1 MKPRLQSRLAT
12 SIALSASISAACSGN
27 TDSLAIETPAAATG
41 SPWEFSASP
50 YGWLTGLD
58 GTVGVGGLTGEVNE
72 SFSDIL
78 PNLKMAAALQLEARN
93 GRWGIIADGFYAD
106 MGASSNPPGPLY
118 DYVNVDIKEFLG
130 ELDVAYRVYQGPSGF
145 VDLYAGLRY
154 NNISGDFTGNLN
166 TAGIQAASDN
176 ASSRI
181 VTGIK
186 NRAEAIVQAKA
197 AAFAAGTAAERTAIE
212 TQLTSAI
219 KAEADGRIK
228 RDLEKQLLEIR
239 RSGGLDARDIASEKI
254 SLAVKARR
262 LELAKSTAE
271 LKIAQLRASVD
282 SSLQG
287 KVATARSRVA
297 AAEQKLATA
306 INNQIVKRLPTSA
319 SATKDWVDPI
329 VGCRA
334 QWNINQKWY
343 LAGRTDIGG
352 FGVGS
357 DLVWTLQGTVGY
369 NFTEKVSADLG
380 YRYMHTDY
388 TNGGFTY
395 DVATAGIYTSL
406 NIRF

>member
-1 MKPRLQSRLAT
+1 MKAIFIQGAAT
-12 SIALSASISAACSGN
+12 IS
-27 TDSLAIETPAAATG
+27 LLAAASAG
-41 SPWEFSASP
+41 SFEDPIIAPTPDAPSSEWEFRASP

-58 GTVGVGGLTGEVNE
+58 GTVGVGGLTGEIDQ

-78 PNLKMAAALQLEARN
+78 PSLKMAAALQFEARN

-130 ELDVAYRVYQGPSGF
+130 ELDIAYRVYEGPSGF
-145 VDLYAGLRY
+145 VDIYAGLRY
-154 NNISGDFTGNLN
+154 NNISGDFEGNLD
-166 TAGIQAASDN
+166 TAGIQAVSDN
-176 ASSRI
+176 AGSRI

-186 NRAEAIVQAKA
+186 NRADEIVQPKA

-212 TQLTSAI
+212 TQLTADI

-239 RSGGLDARDIASEKI
+239 RSGGLDARDIASGKI
-254 SLAVKARR
+254 SLAVKERR
-262 LELAKSTAE
+262 LELATSTAK
-271 LKIAQLRASVD
+271 LKVAQLRASVD

-287 KVATARSRVA
+287 AVATARSRVKQ
-297 AAEQKLATA
+297 AEQNLATA
-306 INNQIVKRLPTSA
+306 INKQLVKKLPTSA
-319 SATKDWVDPI
+319 SATEDWVDPI

-334 QWNINQKWY
+334 QWNINEKWY
-343 LAGRTDIGG
+343 LAGKTDIGG

-357 DLVWTLQGTVGY
+357 ELVWTVQGTVGY

-380 YRYMHTDY
+380 YRYLHTDY
-388 TNGGFTY
+388 TDGGFTY
-395 DVATAGIYTSL
+395 DVATSGIYTSL
-406 NIRF
+406 NIKF